1 MFLVNLFN
9 ILSTFQVPFSKMLTF
24 YRKDPFILKGQ
35 YSHPS
40 PSPDPAIGLF
50 TVKNIVPNA
59 EGESQKVRMF
69 F

>member
-1 MFLVNLFN
+1 
-9 ILSTFQVPFSKMLTF
+9 MLTF

-50 TVKNIVPNA
+50 TVKNIIPNA
-59 EGESQKVRMF
+59 EGESQKVYKFVFLRID
-69 F
+69 